1 MKKRVEITRWQFRLL
16 FSAISKLA
24 FVDDGMN
31 ISGIGSGPSNSAG
44 SGHPFNA
51 AYQAASQRLLKAQGD
66 EGLWSGATGG
76 GVNKAYLVPSRSREE
91 KAARQLLQR
100 RLELG
105 HILHSSVG
113 DDFMRTVF
121 AGRVL
126 LERVPS
132 FLKKVTRGCHLEWGH
147 IISECL
153 LASVAFFMCTR
164 LCDRKVHR
172 K

>member
-1 MKKRVEITRWQFRLL
+1 MGRNYAFAI
-16 FSAISKLA
+16 SASLISKLA
-24 FVDDGMN
+24 FVSDGMN
-31 ISGIGSGPSNSAG
+31 ISGIGSGPSSSAG
-44 SGHPFNA
+44 SGRPYNA

-66 EGLWSGATGG
+66 EGLWSGAAGD
-76 GVNKAYLVPSRSREE
+76 GVDKAHLVPSRSREE

-105 HILHSSVG
+105 RILHSSVG

-132 FLKKVTRGCHLEWGH
+132 FLKKVTRGRKG
-147 IISECL
+147 ISHPS
-153 LASVAFFMCTR
+153 ASHPLHFSC
-164 LCDRKVHR
+164 VHR
-172 K
+172 